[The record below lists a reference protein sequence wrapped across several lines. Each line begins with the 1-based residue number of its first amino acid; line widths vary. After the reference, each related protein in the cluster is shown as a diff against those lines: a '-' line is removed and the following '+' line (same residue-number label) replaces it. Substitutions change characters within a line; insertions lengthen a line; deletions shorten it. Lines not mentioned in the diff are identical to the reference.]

1 MSLSRVQL
9 FVYLETVSCQAP
21 LSKDSPGRNTGV
33 GDYSLLQGIFQNQ
46 GLNQGVLQ
54 IDGFLPAEPHGNPT
68 LVETAW
74 WTQETEAQSRPGRP
88 LPGWANSF
96 LGCRRGNGKSHHGNN
111 PVFSCPWI
119 YFGSGQEG
127 SRPGWRFLWGRWHL
141 WRVGA
146 RKWHRFTGGQSA
158 HPGNECLLHRESQ

>member
-111 PVFSCPWI
+111 PVSAVL
-119 YFGSGQEG
+119 GSISVQ
-127 SRPGWRFLWGRWHL
+127 
-141 WRVGA
+141 A
-146 RKWHRFTGGQSA
+146 RKVRGLDGGFSGGA
-158 HPGNECLLHRESQ
+158 GICGG